1 MGRVGPGHVSKLR
14 PELKT
19 QQDSISSLTQGNWSV
34 WIKWC
39 HDPST
44 RSTLS
49 NAESNLLELISPTGV
64 GFSLDQTIGSKS
76 RPKPPDRSDQ
86 LYPCTR
92 SYFVTSRP
100 LSLSLSDDETRKMIT
115 KCRRRRIVTAFLF
128 FFFSKRN
135 PFLRGR
141 VSMVSSE
148 NLCLEICRW
157 DVNLAL

>member
-44 RSTLS
+44 RSTLPS
-49 NAESNLLELISPTGV
+49 AESNLLELISPTVV
-64 GFSLDQTIGSKS
+64 GFNLDQTIGSKS
-76 RPKPPDRSDQ
+76 RPKSPDRSDQ
-86 LYPCTR
+86 LYPCIR

-100 LSLSLSDDETRKMIT
+100 LSLSDDETRKMIT

-135 PFLRGR
+135 PFLR
-141 VSMVSSE
+141 VELVW
-148 NLCLEICRW
+148 LVQKIF
-157 DVNLAL
+157 A